1 MKPVRFLLMGC
12 VIALSGAALASA
24 DDEANW
30 AAGSVA
36 RATLTSGVTDR
47 EPVDTVTDVTTDQRV
62 IYFFSELQSMSGERI
77 THRWEYNGQV
87 MAEVPFS
94 VGGPRWRVWSS
105 KSLEPFWVGEWTVSV
120 MKDGAVLESRS
131 VRYADSVI
139 APASPQD

>member
-1 MKPVRFLLMGC
+1 MKPVRFLLLGC

-24 DDEANW
+24 DDEASW
-30 AAGSVA
+30 GAGSVA
-36 RATLTSGVTDR
+36 RAMLTSGVVDR
-47 EPVDTVTDVTTDQRV
+47 EPVDTVTDVTTDHRV
-62 IYFFSELQSMSGERI
+62 IYFFSELQNMSGEKI
-77 THRWEYNGQV
+77 THRWEYSGQV

-131 VRYADSVI
+131 FRYADSVI

>member
-1 MKPVRFLLMGC
+1 MKPVRFLLLGC

-24 DDEANW
+24 DDEASW
-30 AAGSVA
+30 AADSVA
-36 RATLTSGVTDR
+36 RATFTSGVADR
-47 EPVDTVTDVTTDQRV
+47 EPVDTVTEVTTDHSV
-62 IYFFSELQSMSGERI
+62 IYFFSELQNMAGERV

-105 KSLEPFWVGEWTVSV
+105 KNLEPFWVGEWTVSV
-120 MKDGAVLESRS
+120 MKDGAMLESRS
-131 VRYADSVI
+131 FRYAESVI